1 MDNIDER
8 SKSMKTVRA
17 LVACGGGTAT
27 STFAAAEIA
36 KIAKDAGLPVE
47 ISKSPLAD
55 VPAIAKDY
63 DVCFTTAKYNQD
75 VGTVVVTVGGL
86 ITGIGEE
93 EVIETIR
100 KTLTELA
107 SS

>member
-1 MDNIDER
+1 M
-8 SKSMKTVRA
+8 
-17 LVACGGGTAT
+17 
-27 STFAAAEIA
+27 
-36 KIAKDAGLPVE
+36 E